1 MSRFCTS
8 YLDSYTEAPL
18 SAGRDFAFTHPIL
31 DSPFFTKYILLII
44 KRISNFALKFLRIIP
59 GNCGSFLGNC
69 GSFLGNCGYFLGNC
83 GSFLGNCGSFLGNCD
98 SFLGNCDSFL
108 GKCGSF
114 LGNCDINLGRYQSFR
129 MKYDGIFGLNF
140 CKPIVIERVNSL
152 FSIIPGISIN
162 QVNIQH

>member
-59 GNCGSFLGNC
+59 
-69 GSFLGNCGYFLGNC
+69 GNC